1 MRKTSSGEKF
11 TIQAA
16 AKALDVSKGTVV
28 HYLNN
33 GKLTRLKEGS
43 TVYISLDEIRDLL
56 DSDHKQEIGGSH
68 KSPAE
73 AKKITDSAI
82 ETTADDQIQVTVDR
96 AHYEE
101 LLTKLAQ
108 LELEK
113 QSLLTYKDSI
123 VKTKA
128 SLNEREKE
136 LQQVK
141 AKLHMMEEELRRLK
155 KMGWL
160 ERIFGR
166 KWKMTGG

>member
-1 MRKTSSGEKF
+1 MRKTSSGEKI

-16 AKALDVSKGTVV
+16 AKALGVSRGTVV

-43 TVYISLDEIRDLL
+43 TVYISLDEIHGLL
-56 DSDHKQEIGGSH
+56 DRDHEQDISRH

-73 AKKITDSAI
+73 PEEITDSPV
-82 ETTADDQIQVTVDR
+82 ETAADDRIHVTVDR

-108 LELEK
+108 LELDK
-113 QSLLTYKDSI
+113 QNLLAYKDSI

-128 SLNEREKE
+128 TLNDKEKE

-160 ERIFGR
+160 KRVFGR
-166 KWKMTGG
+166 KWRMTGG